1 MIWEYII
8 QGGYIIFVLFIFW
21 IIGIAIFLERFF
33 YLKNKKRDGKIF
45 LFQVKKKI
53 ISEGK
58 IGALEYSRNEGCFSF
73 LSQIFELIL
82 KNKKIEINQEKLIK
96 RFWDKLIIDLEVRIN
111 LLGTIA
117 SISPLIGL
125 LGTVL
130 GMIES
135 LKELDKLNL
144 IQSEGIKTNKIL
156 DGIWSSLITTAGG
169 LIVAIP
175 SISGY
180 NYLISKINY
189 FLIDIK
195 NESNEV
201 LDMIKE
207 IK

>member
-82 KNKKIEINQEKLIK
+82 KNKKN
-96 RFWDKLIIDLEVRIN
+96 RD
-111 LLGTIA
+111 
-117 SISPLIGL
+117 
-125 LGTVL
+125 
-130 GMIES
+130 
-135 LKELDKLNL
+135 
-144 IQSEGIKTNKIL
+144 QSRKTNK
-156 DGIWSSLITTAGG
+156 T
-169 LIVAIP
+169 
-175 SISGY
+175 
-180 NYLISKINY
+180 
-189 FLIDIK
+189 FLG
-195 NESNEV
+195 
-201 LDMIKE
+201 
-207 IK
+207 